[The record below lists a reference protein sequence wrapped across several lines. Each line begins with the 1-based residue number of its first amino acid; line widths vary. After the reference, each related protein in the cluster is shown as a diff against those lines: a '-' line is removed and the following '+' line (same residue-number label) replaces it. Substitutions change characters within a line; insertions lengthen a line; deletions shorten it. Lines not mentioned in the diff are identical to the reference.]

1 MNETTRPCVTCDEA
15 ISASF
20 AHCNYCGASQEVRH
34 AHATASGHQ
43 GIAIAGQSGQINI
56 SQGSSWD
63 TRPTSA
69 HEKGGARLVS
79 KGFELAANIVTVLSF
94 LAAIGAF
101 TLAQSGAT
109 GMIPTGIMALLTVA
123 SVCIAAPFLIA
134 RTQGWAVVRMG
145 SLVFGVLRKREDSGR
160 LEWIDPK
167 LKCPLCP
174 LQSSLGA
181 MSLQHFENK
190 TWWICAANARD
201 HRLVFD
207 GTQYVD

>member
-1 MNETTRPCVTCDEA
+1 MNETTRPCVSCGEA
-15 ISASF
+15 IPASF
-20 AHCNYCGASQEVRH
+20 AHCNYCGASREVRH

-63 TRPTSA
+63 TRPTSD
-69 HEKGGARLVS
+69 HEKDGARLIS
-79 KGFELAANIVTVLSF
+79 KGIELAANIATVLSL
-94 LAAIGAF
+94 LASIGAF
-101 TLAQSGAT
+101 ILAQT
-109 GMIPTGIMALLTVA
+109 GTTAAVPAAILALLTVA

-134 RTQGWAVVRMG
+134 RTQGWAVVRVG

-160 LEWIDPK
+160 LEWINPK

-174 LQSSLGA
+174 PQSSRGVMA
-181 MSLQHFENK
+181 LQHFESK
-190 TWWICAANARD
+190 TRWICATNARD